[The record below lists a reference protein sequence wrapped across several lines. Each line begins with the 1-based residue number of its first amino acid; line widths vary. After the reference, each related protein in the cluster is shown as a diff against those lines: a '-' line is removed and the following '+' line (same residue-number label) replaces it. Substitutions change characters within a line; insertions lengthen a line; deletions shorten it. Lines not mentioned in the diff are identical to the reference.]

1 MTSHREA
8 QKGAFTPI
16 CQAQPNASG
25 GLDLVAACSPR
36 VLHRKV
42 VVGT

>member
-1 MTSHREA
+1 MTPHREA

-16 CQAQPNASG
+16 GQAQPNASG
-25 GLDLVAACSPR
+25 GLDLVAVCSPQ
-36 VLHRKV
+36 VLDRKA